1 MKQSEPGKATARRQ
15 RLAEALRA
23 NLKRR
28 KSQKRL
34 REPRPARPG
43 DDLPAHPSSDSP
55 AGENN

>member
-28 KSQKRL
+28 KGQQRL

-43 DDLPAHPSSDSP
+43 DDVPAHPSSDDP
-55 AGENN
+55 AGESS

>member
-28 KSQKRL
+28 KSQQRL
-34 REPRPARPG
+34 REPRPARSG
-43 DDLPAHPSSDSP
+43 DDVPAHPSSDNP
-55 AGENN
+55 AGESS